1 MTDVA
6 RSILD
11 AFHKGS
17 EPSLPVAVIVALWAV
32 FDAWLVYGAVQ
43 HVIWTLD

>member
-11 AFHKGS
+11 AFRGGP
-17 EPSLPVAVIVALWAV
+17 EPSLPAAVLVALWAV
-32 FDAWLVYGAVQ
+32 VDAWLVYGAVQ

>member
-11 AFHKGS
+11 AFHLDP
-17 EPSLPVAVIVALWAV
+17 EPSLPVAVLVALWAV
-32 FDAWLVYGAVQ
+32 VDAWLVYGAVQ
-43 HVIWTLD
+43 HVIWMLD